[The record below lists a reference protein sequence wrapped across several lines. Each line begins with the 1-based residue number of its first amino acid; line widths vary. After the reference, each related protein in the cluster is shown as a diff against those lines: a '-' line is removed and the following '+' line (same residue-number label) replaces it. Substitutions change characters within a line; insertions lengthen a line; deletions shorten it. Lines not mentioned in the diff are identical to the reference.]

1 MSRRYSLAEVRR
13 SYTSE
18 KAFAEMQGDF
28 PCYLIWRPI
37 SFLVA
42 TLFLNLG
49 VPVLAVTAMS
59 FLIEI
64 SLPFVAIHGGENAW
78 LTVACLGMAYH
89 VFDCVD
95 GNMART
101 RGQASRFGAWI
112 DGVLDMGFWVLL
124 ITSLGLL
131 VERTGG
137 GVLGERALPFAMA
150 LALVVLINRLARDQY
165 ETLFADKTYIKS
177 EISERLSWRDW
188 LLISLVGLEFLYVVA
203 IGVGG
208 LLGVLD
214 RVLVGIGVYVVLIAL
229 GALGLTFANAWKAGR
244 PAQGPES

>member
-1 MSRRYSLAEVRR
+1 VSRRYSLAEVRQ
-13 SYTSE
+13 SYTPE

-49 VPVLAVTAMS
+49 VPVLAVTATS
-59 FLIEI
+59 FLIEV
-64 SLPFVAIHGGENAW
+64 SLPFVAIHGGEHAW
-78 LTVACLGMAYH
+78 LAIAGLGMTYH

-101 RGQASRFGAWI
+101 RGEASRFGAWI

-137 GVLGERALPFAMA
+137 GVLGESALPFAMA

-165 ETLFADKTYIKS
+165 ESVFADKTYFKS
-177 EISERLSWRDW
+177 EIAQRLSWQDW

-203 IGVGG
+203 IAVG
-208 LLGVLD
+208 GVLD
-214 RVLVGIGVYVVLIAL
+214 ALDWVLVGIGVYVVLIAI
-229 GALGLTFANAWKAGR
+229 GALGLTFANAWKAGK
-244 PAQGPES
+244 PTQGPES